1 MERLSFAGRVLAL
14 GLCLSFSLIL
24 TWSYKAFSQEEG
36 SSKSSEAVEEAEA
49 REIDTQKDRII
60 YLAPAKKVIYLESGN
75 PSEKGVIDIDGFAT
89 LLYNG
94 VSVRG
99 YKVLRPMSFYRA
111 LKEKGIPYEV
121 FKEDPF
127 VAPELLEE
135 AGVTG
140 VVEPWFMYEDQD
152 PGTPRFQVQMVYKTV
167 EDSKVK
173 FKVELTDLVYYEQPM
188 TKILKRAV
196 EEFDRSWKS
205 YKNFEEVMR
214 LNNQWS
220 KKFLEINKINK

>member
-14 GLCLSFSLIL
+14 GLCLSLALIL
-24 TWSYKAFSQEEG
+24 TWSYRAFSQEEG

-49 REIDTQKDRII
+49 REVDAQKDKVI
-60 YLAPAKKVIYLESGN
+60 YLAPAKKVIYIEAGN
-75 PSEKGVIDIDGFAT
+75 LPEEAKIDIDGLED
-89 LLYNG
+89 LLYNEL
-94 VSVRG
+94 SMRG
-99 YKVLRPMSFYRA
+99 YKVLRTTSFYRA

-135 AGVTG
+135 AGVIG
-140 VVEPWFMYEDQD
+140 VVEPWFMYEDQ
-152 PGTPRFQVQMVYKTV
+152 GRYVERFMVKMFYKTS
-167 EDSKVK
+167 DGAKTR
-173 FKVELTDLVYYEQPM
+173 FKVEVTEIPRWNM
-188 TKILKRAV
+188 PITKIVKRA

-214 LNNQWS
+214 LNDEWS
-220 KKFLEINKINK
+220 KKFEEINKINK